1 MLSSSSERLASSS
14 SSKSSISMSSLAE
27 SIIDTI
33 EVSLAL
39 IPSAITVPFLTT
51 SPSSTLSSEMLES
64 V

>member
-1 MLSSSSERLASSS
+1 M
-14 SSKSSISMSSLAE
+14 SSIEE
-27 SIIDTI
+27 SIIVMI

-51 SPSSTLSSEMLES
+51 SPSSTLSSETLES